1 MKHEFNPL
9 PLPMNVIDAIFARRS
24 IRRYTDQPVEPEKLL
39 LLLQAAMAAP
49 SACNSNPWEFVV
61 VTEPEPLQ
69 NLRSRLYSG
78 QYNAPAAIV
87 VCGNETI
94 ANSSVARFF
103 WPQDCSAA
111 VENILLAAVGLGLGT
126 VWIGC
131 YPLPTVIKPVSA
143 ALNLPAHVIPLGI
156 IYVGYPAEEKRPRT
170 RYDERRVYWQE
181 YQPRKKRRKIKNAK
195 YQE

>member
-1 MKHEFNPL
+1 MD
-9 PLPMNVIDAIFARRS
+9 VIDAIFARRS

-39 LLLQAAMAAP
+39 CLLQAAMAAP

-78 QYNAPAAIV
+78 KYNAPAAIV
-87 VCGNETI
+87 VCGNEKI
-94 ANSSVARFF
+94 ANNTAARFF
-103 WPQDCSAA
+103 WQQDCSAA
-111 VENILLAAVGLGLGT
+111 VENILLAAVGLGLGA

-131 YPLPTVIKPVSA
+131 YPLPTVMKPVSE
-143 ALNLPAHVIPLGI
+143 ALSLPEHVIPLCVV
-156 IYVGYPAEEKRPRT
+156 YVGYPAEEKRPRT
-170 RYDERRVYWQE
+170 RYDEHRVHWQE